1 MALGGLITENI
12 IKNHSGVPFLSK
24 VPLLGALFRDTDD
37 TKTRTE
43 LILLITPRVMRDDTE
58 FQGVM
63 DDLCNEFES
72 LKKVFKE
79 PAPALP

>member
-1 MALGGLITENI
+1 VT
-12 IKNHSGVPFLSK
+12 KSRSGVPYLSK

-63 DDLCNEFES
+63 DDLRNEFQS
-72 LKKVFKE
+72 LKKVFKD
-79 PAPALP
+79 PAPVKP